1 MRTLMILAASLS
13 LASCATSSIEA
24 DSPVGGVASYDAL
37 KHARDACVKRGG
49 EIVQRPLSSGKKMA
63 DYMCKKVSAR

>member
-1 MRTLMILAASLS
+1 MRLVLILSAALS
-13 LASCATSSIEA
+13 LGACATGSVER

-49 EIVQRPLSSGKKMA
+49 EIAQRPQSSGKRLA
-63 DYMCKKVSAR
+63 DFMCKGK